1 MFSSYEKL
9 LIWRYL
15 LPGAEGRIIVL
26 VAGIGLTAVTIGVA
40 ALIVVMSVMNGART
54 KLAIQFAGVDGH
66 ASVSRPGGY
75 LDDWRELEAEARRQA
90 GVVSVV
96 PALDAAAMASVE
108 GRVRPANVRGLQPE
122 DMRADPMFAAGDG
135 AFVGALP
142 ASEEEVIVGAGLA
155 AALGISIGSSITIMR
170 PVFGSEQYLSLKSV
184 GYVVTG
190 LVETGIPKHDGSIVV
205 MKMQAAQQM
214 LDSGDVASRINI
226 ITAAPD
232 RVAERL
238 APLEKRLPDG
248 MILQSWRELNK
259 PIFDALALE
268 HIGMFIAVSMIVL
281 VAQFN
286 ILSSLMMLVASKV
299 RDIAI
304 MRTMGASRASILR
317 IFIAV
322 GTAIGSSG
330 AVLGSFL
337 GLSLVSAKEDIAAFL
352 KAHVLNGSYRQEMS
366 VLIDLPARIS
376 PSETAGI
383 LLMTLAGTIVAT
395 LYPAL
400 RAANVD
406 PAYVLRYE

>member
-26 VAGIGLTAVTIGVA
+26 VAAIGLTAVTIGVA

-54 KLAIQFAGVDGH
+54 KMAIQFAGVDGH
-66 ASVSRPGGY
+66 ASISRPGDY
-75 LDDWRELEAEARRQA
+75 LADWRELEAEARRQS
-90 GVVSVV
+90 GVVSAI
-96 PALDAAAMASVE
+96 PALDAAAMASVD
-108 GRVRPANVRGLQPE
+108 GRVHPAIVRGIRPQ
-122 DMRADPMFAAGDG
+122 DMRADPMFAGGGG
-135 AFVGALP
+135 AFIGSLP
-142 ASEEEVIVGAGLA
+142 LTGEEVIVGADLA
-155 AALGISIGSSITIMR
+155 AALGVSIGSSITIIR
-170 PVFGSEQYLSLKSV
+170 PAFGRERDLSLKSV
-184 GYVVTG
+184 GYTVTG
-190 LVETGIPKHDGSIVV
+190 LVATGIPKHDTALVV
-205 MKMQAAQQM
+205 MKFQAAQQM

-226 ITAAPD
+226 TTIAPD

-238 APLEKRLPDG
+238 APLEGRLPNG
-248 MILQSWRELNK
+248 MILQTWRELNK

-286 ILSSLMMLVASKV
+286 ILSSLMMLVGSKV

-304 MRTMGASRASILR
+304 MRTMGASRAAILR

-330 AVLGSFL
+330 AILGSFL

-352 KAHVLNGSYRQEMS
+352 KAHVLGGSYTQEMS
-366 VLIDLPARIS
+366 VLIDLPAQIS
-376 PSETAGI
+376 PAETAGI
-383 LLMTLAGTIVAT
+383 LVMTLAGTILAT
-395 LYPAL
+395 LYPAF

-406 PAYVLRYE
+406 PAYALRYE